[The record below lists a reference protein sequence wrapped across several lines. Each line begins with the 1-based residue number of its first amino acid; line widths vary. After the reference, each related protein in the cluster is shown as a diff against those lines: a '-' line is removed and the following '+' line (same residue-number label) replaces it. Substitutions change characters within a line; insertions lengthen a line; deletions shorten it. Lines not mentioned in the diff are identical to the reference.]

1 MDENITGNIYLITTT
16 CRDGFH
22 EYHDKAMVSSKYKWG
37 EHPKT
42 EADRDWETLQ

>member
-22 EYHDKAMVSSKYKWG
+22 EYYDKAMVSSRYKWG
-37 EHPKT
+37 NIL
-42 EADRDWETLQ
+42 RLRMM